1 MCGPRIFFKKL
12 KHCKITYISFFFVCV
27 FISSPEMPE
36 GGGGGRGGGGGG
48 AARLTAF
55 CLALLRK
62 SSLLFI
68 FCIKMT
74 SLFSFKFL
82 DGFTKL

>member
-1 MCGPRIFFKKL
+1 
-12 KHCKITYISFFFVCV
+12 
-27 FISSPEMPE
+27 MPE

-68 FCIKMT
+68 FCNIMT